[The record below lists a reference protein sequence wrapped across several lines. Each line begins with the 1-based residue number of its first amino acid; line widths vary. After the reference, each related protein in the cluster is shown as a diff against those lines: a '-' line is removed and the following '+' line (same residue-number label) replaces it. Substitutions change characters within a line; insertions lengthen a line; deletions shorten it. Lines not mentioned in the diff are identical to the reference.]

1 MASGDLERQIAMMRA
16 QGLQPYPMPIMVQ
29 QAAPQP
35 QQVLQPVLNHEP
47 LPDDIEARFVNNDKD
62 HQAMLTIID
71 QLLATLGDIKDRLE
85 IAEDKIE
92 AFELGV
98 RDKTRAA

>member
-16 QGLQPYPMPIMVQ
+16 QGLQPFPVMIQ
-29 QAAPQP
+29 QP
-35 QQVLQPVLNHEP
+35 QLQPVLNHEP

-62 HQAMLTIID
+62 HQAFLTIID
-71 QLLATLGDIKDRLE
+71 QLVSKLADLTERLE
-85 IAEDKIE
+85 IAEDKIA

-98 RDKTRAA
+98 RDSTRAA